1 MKSSNKEVHE
11 IEIENELTLS
21 CKTPHNKYKI
31 DLEGE

>member
-11 IEIENELTLS
+11 IEIENELILS
-21 CKTPHNKYKI
+21 CKTPHSKYKI